1 MWKTWEER
9 SVSVFT
15 HLNSN
20 EDQKQ
25 PLPMTIKKWYN
36 VATVTVMSLTML
48 SVNSSKKQ
56 DLSSQAFH
64 QTTVWSKS
72 LKSQKTNSLL
82 LANTTQNCQAVQ
94 TAQKDFTQPLSQRQ
108 LKTTIANKNQGSR
121 LKYLLPFCEKMTNSE
136 KSLKKILTK
145 KSLIDILVKYSIAG
159 MAELADA
166 QD

>member
-1 MWKTWEER
+1 
-9 SVSVFT
+9 
-15 HLNSN
+15 
-20 EDQKQ
+20 
-25 PLPMTIKKWYN
+25 MTIKKWCN

-94 TAQKDFTQPLSQRQ
+94 TAQKDFTQPSSQRQ
-108 LKTTIANKNQGSR
+108 LKTTIANENQGWAISVQP
-121 LKYLLPFCEKMTNSE
+121 LDYNSNNYMTQW
-136 KSLKKILTK
+136 
-145 KSLIDILVKYSIAG
+145 LIGIFVRFPSSKDDLINCAG
-159 MAELADA
+159 VGRRTLFN
-166 QD
+166 